1 MVRRTKLNLLAF
13 SNINDW
19 LLPASGGEAFR
30 SLCERAGVSKVA
42 FLRHG
47 RTAPKPGNGVDFD
60 RLLTEEGR
68 DQAREAGASF
78 GIETKPF
85 YSQMLVSP
93 APRTM
98 ETAHLFLGASSVPS
112 PSCTIRPVQSLYDGT
127 MQPKG
132 GELFQ
137 KLGYAP
143 LSDYVNSADTTDR
156 QVSRTLLGS
165 YAGNVMDAMM
175 EVMRE
180 PSEFLVDG
188 STLWMVGHAIYLPA
202 AGVASVVDCVEA
214 GIETIMCCNTK
225 EAEGYLIDIRQ
236 SEVVCLERPSSQL

>member
-1 MVRRTKLNLLAF
+1 
-13 SNINDW
+13 
-19 LLPASGGEAFR
+19 
-30 SLCERAGVSKVA
+30 
-42 FLRHG
+42 
-47 RTAPKPGNGVDFD
+47 
-60 RLLTEEGR
+60 
-68 DQAREAGASF
+68 
-78 GIETKPF
+78 
-85 YSQMLVSP
+85 
-93 APRTM
+93 
-98 ETAHLFLGASSVPS
+98 
-112 PSCTIRPVQSLYDGT
+112 

-165 YAGNVMDAMM
+165 YAGTVMDAMM
-175 EVMRE
+175 EVLRE
-180 PSEFLVDG
+180 PPEFLVDG

-202 AGVASVVDCVEA
+202 AALGVASVLDCDEA